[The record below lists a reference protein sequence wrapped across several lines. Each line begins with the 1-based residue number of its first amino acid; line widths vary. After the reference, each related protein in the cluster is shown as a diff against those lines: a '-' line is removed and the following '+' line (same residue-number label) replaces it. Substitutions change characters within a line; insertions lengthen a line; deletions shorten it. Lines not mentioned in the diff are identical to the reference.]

1 MGRRPD
7 DLAPKKGYDSVVSNR
22 SRFLVTAGLLV
33 GLLVAALD
41 QTIVDTAF
49 PRMIADLHG
58 EAIFTWVLT
67 AYMLASTSIVP
78 VVGKLADIYG
88 RKIFYLTGLAIFVGG
103 SMLCGAAQSM
113 TQLIIFRSIQGI
125 GGGMLMPIAFTIVGD
140 LFPGEQRAKMQGVFG
155 ATWGLASVLGPK
167 LGGWITHEYSWRWI
181 FYVNLPVGI
190 VAFLLMYIH
199 YRESRGARRPVD
211 WLGSLTVTGGIVL
224 FLLALTQGGE
234 SWAWSAWQSLLLFG
248 TAAALLIAFLI
259 IETKV
264 EEPVLD
270 LSLFRN
276 RTFTVMSSVGFLMGA
291 GMFGAIVYVPWF
303 IQGVVGVDPNRAGN
317 IMTPMMI
324 TMVISSILAGRMAL
338 KVPYRY
344 QVSTGFLIVGIGFF
358 TMTGWTPETTT
369 LQATIST
376 MIMGAGMGQIMPVMM
391 LAVQN
396 AFPAN
401 RRGVVT
407 SASTFFRSIGG
418 TVGIAVFGVI
428 FNNQMTSQFKTA
440 LAPRVAELGPMLA
453 QMPAQAQTFFQ
464 QIAHDPQ
471 LLIGVLLREE
481 ARAAIP
487 PQFAAEFVGGV
498 KSMMAESL
506 HVVFWTSI
514 AVVAGGLLL
523 AQFLG
528 RTSLKGQAREN
539 GGEVH
544 LEAPIAAD

>member
-1 MGRRPD
+1 MTAD
-7 DLAPKKGYDSVVSNR
+7 R
-22 SRFLVTAGLLV
+22 SRLLVTAGLLV

-49 PRMIADLHG
+49 PSMIADLHG

-88 RKIFYLTGLAIFVGG
+88 RKIFYLGGLALFVGG

-113 TQLIIFRSIQGI
+113 TQLIIFRAIQGV

-190 VAFLLMYIH
+190 AAFLLMYLY
-199 YRESRGARRPVD
+199 YRESKGARRPID
-211 WLGSLTVTGGIVL
+211 WLGSFTVTAGIVA

-234 SWAWSAWQSLLLFG
+234 AWAWTSWQSVSLLG
-248 TAAALLIAFLI
+248 AAFALLVSFIY

-264 EEPVLD
+264 AEPVLD

-276 RTFTVMSSVGFLMGA
+276 RTFTVMSAVGFLMGA

-303 IQGVVGVDPNRAGN
+303 IQGVVGIDPNQAGN
-317 IMTPMMI
+317 VMTPMMM
-324 TMVISSILAGRMAL
+324 TMVVSSILAGRLAL

-344 QVSTGFLIVGIGFF
+344 QVSIGFLIVGLGFF
-358 TMTGWTPETTT
+358 TMTGWSPETTT
-369 LQATIST
+369 MQATIST

-391 LAVQN
+391 LSVQN
-396 AFPAN
+396 AFPAS

-407 SASTFFRSIGG
+407 SASTFFRSVGG
-418 TVGIAVFGVI
+418 TVGIAIFGVI
-428 FNNQMTSQFKTA
+428 FNHQMAERFQTT
-440 LAPRVAELGPMLA
+440 LAPRVAELGPVVA
-453 QMPAQAQTFFQ
+453 QLPAQAQEFFR
-464 QIAHDPQ
+464 QIASDPQ
-471 LLIGVLLREE
+471 LLIGVLLRPE
-481 ARAAIP
+481 ARAALP
-487 PQFAAEFVGGV
+487 PQMAPAFIAGV
-498 KSMMAESL
+498 KQMMAQSL

-514 AVVAGGLLL
+514 SVVAVGILL

-528 RTSLKGQAREN
+528 RTSLKGQAREH

-544 LEAPIAAD
+544 IESPIAAD

>member
-1 MGRRPD
+1 VT
-7 DLAPKKGYDSVVSNR
+7 LAR
-22 SRFLVTAGLLV
+22 SRLLVTAGLLV

-49 PRMIADLHG
+49 PSMIADLHG

-88 RKIFYLTGLAIFVGG
+88 RKVFYLGGLALFVGG

-113 TQLIIFRSIQGI
+113 TQLILFRAIQGV

-155 ATWGLASVLGPK
+155 ATWGLASVVGPK

-190 VAFLLMYIH
+190 VAFLLMYL
-199 YRESRGARRPVD
+199 YYKESRGARRPID
-211 WLGSLTVTGGIVL
+211 WLGSVTVTSGIVL
-224 FLLALTQGGE
+224 LLLALTQGGNA
-234 SWAWSAWQSLLLFG
+234 WAWVSWQSLTLLG
-248 TAAALLIAFLI
+248 IAAALLVTFVFV
-259 IETKV
+259 EKKV
-264 EEPVLD
+264 KEPVLD

-276 RTFTVMSSVGFLMGA
+276 RTFTVMSTVGFLMGA
-291 GMFGAIVYVPWF
+291 GMFGAIVFVPWF
-303 IQGVVGVDPNRAGN
+303 IQGVVGVDANQAGN
-317 IMTPMMI
+317 VMTPMMM

-344 QVSTGFLIVGIGFF
+344 QISAGFLIVGLGFY

-369 LQATIST
+369 MQATIST
-376 MIMGAGMGQIMPVMM
+376 MIMGAGMGQIMPIMM

-396 AFPAN
+396 AFPGS

-407 SASTFFRSIGG
+407 SASTFFRSVGG
-418 TVGIAVFGVI
+418 TVGVAIFGVI
-428 FNNQMTSQFKTA
+428 FNSQMTERFQTT
-440 LAPRVAELGPMLA
+440 LAPRVAELGPLLA
-453 QMPAQAQTFFQ
+453 QMPEQARAFFS
-464 QIAHDPQ
+464 QIAHDPE
-471 LLIGVLLREE
+471 LLIGVLLRPE
-481 ARAAIP
+481 ARAALP
-487 PQFAAEFVGGV
+487 PQFAPEFVAAV
-498 KSMMAESL
+498 KGMMAQSL

-514 AVVAGGLLL
+514 SVVAVGLVL

-528 RTSLKGQAREN
+528 RTSLKGQAKEV

-544 LEAPIAAD
+544 VEMPIAAD